1 MVNDDT
7 IKLLKECN
15 AGVKMAVS
23 SIDELLDKVQ
33 DEALKNRLI
42 ENKNDHSKLGDE
54 THQLLL
60 EYHDQDK
67 EPNAIAKAMSWMKTN
82 YSMMKNNS
90 DSEVAKLIIDGSTM
104 GIQSLRNY
112 LDQYQAAD
120 EQSKGIAKK
129 LIHIEETLSTDLQKY
144 L

>member
-23 SIDELLDKVQ
+23 SIDEVLSKVQ
-33 DEALKNRLI
+33 NEKLKNRLI
-42 ENKNDHSKLGDE
+42 ENKNDHTQLGDE

-67 EPNAIAKAMSWMKTN
+67 EPNAIAKAMSWLKTN
-82 YSMMKNNS
+82 YNMMKNNS
-90 DSEVAKLIIDGSTM
+90 DSEIAKLIIDGCTM
-104 GIQSLRNY
+104 GIQSLNNY
-112 LDQYQAAD
+112 LEQYQMAD
-120 EQSKGIAKK
+120 EQSVGITKK
-129 LIHIEETLSTDLQKY
+129 LIKLEETLSTDLQKY